1 MDFIFG
7 VVLAFSL
14 QSTLWNNA
22 VAVEHL
28 LTSTFQDAFKEKGVN
43 FNDVVSKIM
52 AVNKQLVN
60 TSASQYIIGGDYRE
74 HLNTICSGGDK
85 SCLWPSS
92 INKKIYVPYTFRSNY
107 NKAQQAVIT
116 ASMYEF
122 EVLTCV
128 RFKYRT
134 REITYLQLID
144 GTGCWSYVGPGK
156 ERAQELSLQK
166 PHCVHIGIIQHQL
179 MHALGFHHE
188 NSRTDRDDHIEVKM
202 ENIKKG
208 SENNFKAQ
216 KSNNLVTAYDYG
228 SIMHYGRYV
237 FSKSPDLPTIVP
249 KPDGNVDVGQ
259 LMGFSETDV
268 LKINKMY
275 HCDVCGNL
283 LTKNYG
289 SFTSPNYPDLYP
301 SYANCKWIIR
311 APLQHKII
319 LEFDFF
325 HIQPFIGCY
334 RDHLKIYDGSNS
346 HSPILKGP
354 SCGKLAPAVISSEHK
369 LLIAFFSG
377 RHKHTQGFSAKYR
390 FVKCGEMLIASPT
403 KTIDKFIY
411 EGSRNPNEVSNCFWL
426 VQAHKG
432 HKLSFLCHHFH
443 QPGLM
448 VTNSLA
454 QDFQSCIMDCVSK
467 TVPVSF
473 SVTRSCI
480 YSDQMVL
487 NN

>member
-275 HCDVCGNL
+275 HC
-283 LTKNYG
+283 
-289 SFTSPNYPDLYP
+289 
-301 SYANCKWIIR
+301 
-311 APLQHKII
+311 
-319 LEFDFF
+319 
-325 HIQPFIGCY
+325 
-334 RDHLKIYDGSNS
+334 
-346 HSPILKGP
+346 
-354 SCGKLAPAVISSEHK
+354 
-369 LLIAFFSG
+369 
-377 RHKHTQGFSAKYR
+377 
-390 FVKCGEMLIASPT
+390 VKCGEMLIASPT

-432 HKLSFLCHHFH
+432 HKVIIEVTTYNFQRSDKCTDAYLKIHDVSEAPPVSRGKFCGRTPVPVIEGTTLLIEFNHPGAQL
-443 QPGLM
+443 QPGFK
-448 VTNSLA
+448 VNYK
-454 QDFQSCIMDCVSK
+454 CVIG
-467 TVPVSF
+467 PVGRRGEGSIQ
-473 SVTRSCI
+473 RSQCNAFTL
-480 YSDQMVL
+480 VL
-487 NN
+487 CMLLISSWTM